1 MFKKRNAQ
9 GTFTVIVAAV
19 IGLII
24 IVVVIMMLTGKIGGF
39 SKGVDESSTCA
50 NSCKALGKTTST
62 QDTACSSGTKFP
74 GNFKEGSNCCC
85 T

>member
-1 MFKKRNAQ
+1 MLKKRRSQ

-24 IVVVIMMLTGKIGGF
+24 IVVVILLLTDKIGGF
-39 SKGVDESSTCA
+39 SKGMEETSTCVNA
-50 NSCKALGKTTST
+50 CKALGKAGANNAACPTTSV
-62 QDTACSSGTKFP
+62 KFP
-74 GNFKEGSNCCC
+74 GNFKEGSACCC